1 MAARAATGAARLR
14 ALMARTG
21 WALLATVLGVG
32 VAALPP
38 PPAPLEPSRLLP
50 ARRYDVRILRDT
62 WGVPHVLG
70 RTDADAAYGLA
81 WAHAEDDFET
91 IQGALLA
98 ARGRLATRVGRDGAP
113 NDYLVQ
119 LLRVREAVDAGYE
132 RDLQPATRALCEAYA
147 DGINHYAALHPER
160 AWPGVFPVHGKDVIA
175 GFVHKLPLFYGLGR
189 VLTGLLAETPP
200 PSPPPG
206 SNAFAIAPSRSAD
219 GATRL
224 LVNSHQPWDGPV
236 AWYEAH
242 VRSDEGWEAT
252 GGVFPGA
259 PIVLHGHNRALGWA
273 HTVNAPDL
281 IDVYELR
288 VNPDNPRQYRFDG
301 AWRDFEV
308 RTAAI
313 EVKLPGPLRWTA
325 RRETLWTVHGPA
337 IRGPRGTYALRLAG
351 FGDVRP
357 IEQWYRMNKAR
368 SFAEWTDAMRML
380 AIPMFNTA
388 YADREGHI
396 AYFYNAR
403 LPRRP
408 DGFEWAE
415 HLPGD
420 TSAALWREYLPF
432 DELPR
437 VIDPPSGFVQTCNGT
452 PFRTTTGEGNPDP
465 SQFARSLGIEAHL
478 TNRGLRALELLGGDP
493 SIAAEELDA
502 YKCDVTYSADSEMAR
517 NVEALLEAPAPGD
530 PLTLEALARLRT
542 WDRRADAANRG
553 AALALATMAVDEKGR
568 IRAQPPGVLFERLRE
583 AARSLEARFGRLDV
597 SWSEMNRLR
606 RGATDIGIDGGP
618 DLLRAV
624 YSEKAPDGRRRG
636 VAGDSYVL
644 MAEWDGSGRVRSRSI
659 HQFGS
664 ATKDA
669 RSPHFADQAA
679 LFARCGW
686 KPVWLDEEDIRAH
699 LEREYRPGD

>member
-1 MAARAATGAARLR
+1 
-14 ALMARTG
+14 MARTG
-21 WALLATVLGVG
+21 WAILATALGVA

-38 PPAPLEPSRLLP
+38 SPPPVDPSRLLP
-50 ARRYDVRILRDT
+50 SRHYDVRVLRDT
-62 WGVPHVLG
+62 WGVPHVFG

-81 WAHAEDDFET
+81 WAHAEDDFDT

-98 ARGRLATRVGRDGAP
+98 ARGRLATRLGPDGAP

-132 RDLQPATRALCEAYA
+132 RDLLPATRALCEAYA
-147 DGINHYAALHPER
+147 EGINHYAARHPDR
-160 AWPGVFPVHGKDVIA
+160 AWPGVFPVQGKDVIA

-189 VLTGLLAETPP
+189 VLTGLMADSPP
-200 PSPPPG
+200 ASPPPG

-242 VRSDEGWEAT
+242 VRSDEGWDAV

-259 PIVLHGHNRALGWA
+259 PVILHGHNRNLGWA
-273 HTVNAPDL
+273 HTVNEPDL
-281 IDVYELR
+281 IDVYELE
-288 VNPDNPRQYRFDG
+288 VNPDNPRQYFFDG

-308 RTAAI
+308 RTASI
-313 EVKLPGPLRWTA
+313 DVKVLGPIHWTA
-325 RRETLWTVHGPA
+325 RRETLWAVHGPA

-357 IEQWYRMNKAR
+357 VEQWYRMNKAR
-368 SFAEWTDAMRML
+368 SFAEWTEAMRML
-380 AIPMFNTA
+380 ALPMFNVA
-388 YADREGHI
+388 YADAEGHI
-396 AYFYNAR
+396 AYVYNAR

-408 DGFEWAE
+408 DGFDWAD

-420 TSAALWREYLPF
+420 TSAAIWHECLSF
-432 DELPR
+432 DELPK
-437 VIDPPSGFVQTCNGT
+437 VVDPPSGFLQTCNGT

-465 SQFARSLGIEAHL
+465 SAFARSLGIESYL

-493 SIAAEELDA
+493 SITADELDA
-502 YKCDVTYSADSEMAR
+502 YKCDVTYSAQSAAAR
-517 NVEALLEAPAPGD
+517 NLAALLAAPPPQDERTFA
-530 PLTLEALARLRT
+530 ALQVVRR
-542 WDRRADAANRG
+542 WDRRADVANP
-553 AALALATMAVDEKGR
+553 ATALALLAFRVDEKGR
-568 IRAQPPGVLFERLRE
+568 IREEPADVLMGRLRE
-583 AARSLEARFGRLDV
+583 AARALESRFGRLGLP
-597 SWSEMNRLR
+597 WSEVNRLR
-606 RGATDIGIDGGP
+606 RGTMDIGIDGGP

-624 YSEKAPDGRRRG
+624 YSEPAADGRRRG

-644 MAEWDGSGRVRSRSI
+644 VAEWDKDGRVRSKSI

-664 ATKDA
+664 ATKDE

-679 LFARCGW
+679 LFARCGF
-686 KPVWLDEEDIRAH
+686 KPVWLDETEIRAH
-699 LEREYRPGD
+699 LEREYRPGE

>member
-1 MAARAATGAARLR
+1 
-14 ALMARTG
+14 MARTG
-21 WALLATVLGVG
+21 WALVATVLALG

-38 PPAPLEPSRLLP
+38 RPAPLDPSRLVP
-50 ARRYDVRILRDT
+50 AHRYDVRILRDT
-62 WGVPHVLG
+62 WGVPHVFG

-81 WAHAEDDFET
+81 WAHAEDDFDT

-98 ARGRLATRVGRDGAP
+98 ARGRLATRLGREGAP

-119 LLRVREAVDAGYE
+119 LLRVREAVDAGYA
-132 RDLQPATRALCEAYA
+132 RDLSPQTRALCEAYA
-147 DGINHYAALHPER
+147 DGINLFAARHPDR
-160 AWPGVFPVHGKDVIA
+160 AWPGLFPVRGQDVIA
-175 GFVHKLPLFYGLGR
+175 GFVHKLPLFYGLAR

-242 VRSDEGWEAT
+242 LRSETGWDAV

-259 PIVLHGHNRALGWA
+259 PVILHGHNRALGWA

-281 IDVYELR
+281 IDVYALT
-288 VNPDNPRQYRFDG
+288 VNPANPRQYRLDG

-313 EVKLPGPLRWTA
+313 EVKLLGPIHWTV

-337 IRGPRGTYALRLAG
+337 IRAPRGTYALRLAG
-351 FGDVRP
+351 LGDVRP
-357 IEQWYRMNKAR
+357 VEQWYRMNKAGTLD
-368 SFAEWTDAMRML
+368 EWTDAMRL
-380 AIPMFNTA
+380 SAIPMFNTA
-388 YADREGHI
+388 YADGQGHI
-396 AYFYNAR
+396 AYVYNAR
-403 LPRRP
+403 LPRRAE
-408 DGFEWAE
+408 GFAWSE

-420 TSAALWREYLPF
+420 TSAAIWSEYLSF

-437 VIDPPSGFVQTCNGT
+437 VVDPPSGFVQTCNGT
-452 PFRTTTGEGNPDP
+452 PFLTTTGEGNPDP
-465 SQFARSLGIEAHL
+465 DLFPAALGIETHL
-478 TNRGLRALELLGGDP
+478 TNRGRRALELLGGDP
-493 SIAAEELDA
+493 SISAEELDA
-502 YKCDVTYSADSEMAR
+502 YKCDVTYAAGSELAR
-517 NVEALLEAPAPGD
+517 NLDALLAAPPPAD
-530 PLTLEALARLRT
+530 PLTEAALQRLRA
-542 WDRRADAANRG
+542 WDRRADAANRS
-553 AALALATMAVDEKGR
+553 AALALLTMRVDDKGR
-568 IRAQPPGVLFERLRE
+568 IRVQPTDVLLGRLRD
-583 AARSLEARFGRLDV
+583 AAGALETRYGRLDV
-597 SWSEMNRLR
+597 PWSEVNRLK
-606 RGATDIGIDGGP
+606 RGTTDIGIDGGP

-624 YSEKAPDGRRRG
+624 YSERAPDGRRRG

-644 MAEWDGSGRVRSRSI
+644 IAEWDASGRVRSRSI

-686 KPVWLDEEDIRAH
+686 KPVWLDEPEIRAH